1 MPRVTDLRV
10 AVAETVADTDLM
22 SFHLHVAEPGEE
34 QAVLGLLDEAVRWM
48 NSRGN
53 TEQWGS
59 EAFSAVPAR
68 AEQARGWVVSGG
80 TVLATLN
87 DRPVGA
93 LVLGEAP
100 AYVPPAAEPE
110 VYVVLLVSGRHDEAR
125 GIGRRLLALSD
136 VVAAR
141 MGRTLLRV
149 DCYAGADRAVVRYYE
164 SAGFTEVASFTHR
177 GSWPGRVLERR
188 LAGC

>member
-1 MPRVTDLRV
+1 MTDLRV
-10 AVAETVADTDLM
+10 AVAETVADADLM
-22 SFHLHVAEPGEE
+22 PCHLHVAVSGEE
-34 QAVLGLLDEAVRWM
+34 QVILGLLDEAVRWM

-53 TEQWGS
+53 TEQWGT

-80 TVLATLN
+80 AVLATLE

-100 AYVPPAAEPE
+100 SYVPPASEPE
-110 VYVVLLVSGRHDEAR
+110 VYVVLLVAGRDDEAR
-125 GIGRRLLALSD
+125 GTGRRLLALSD
-136 VVAAR
+136 EVAAR

-149 DCYAGADRAVVRYYE
+149 DCYAGADGAVVRYYE
-164 SAGFTEVASFTHR
+164 SAGFTEVASFMHKET
-177 GSWPGRVLERR
+177 WPGRVLERR
-188 LAGC
+188 LA